1 MFVSC
6 LSVRL
11 TGMLKSPERQLKYFL
26 KKLNLTEDEKKK
38 IHVRLAE
45 SWEGDNENGL
55 GVFTVRYHVIKIYSA
70 NTELLIKLEERIKS
84 LNCFMK
90 SAIRE
95 VSIEDN
101 ILLGGAEITSP
112 FNPFLP

>member
-6 LSVRL
+6 LSIRL
-11 TGMLKSPERQLKYFL
+11 TGMLESPKRQLKYFL

-38 IHVRLAE
+38 IHVRLVE

>member
-26 KKLNLTEDEKKK
+26 KKLNLTEDEKK
-38 IHVRLAE
+38 IHVRLVE

>member
-1 MFVSC
+1 
-6 LSVRL
+6 
-11 TGMLKSPERQLKYFL
+11 MLESPERQLKYFL
-26 KKLNLTEDEKKK
+26 KKLNLAEDERKA
-38 IHVRLAE
+38 IYIRLVKE
-45 SWEGDNENGL
+45 WEGDNENGL

-70 NTELLIKLEERIKS
+70 NTELLVKLKERINS

-95 VSIEDN
+95 VNIEDN

>member
-38 IHVRLAE
+38 IHVRLTE
-45 SWEGDNENGL
+45 NWEGDNENGL

>member
-6 LSVRL
+6 LSIRL
-11 TGMLKSPERQLKYFL
+11 TGMLESPKRQLKYFL

-38 IHVRLAE
+38 IHVRLVE

-90 SAIRE
+90 SASQRI
-95 VSIEDN
+95 
-101 ILLGGAEITSP
+101 
-112 FNPFLP
+112 